1 MRWIYNI
8 HPQVYTILGFPQKP
22 ALYFC
27 LMEFAVVDIETTGS
41 HPQGNRITE
50 IAVAIYNGTRLTD
63 FWETLVNPGQPI
75 PRNITALTGIDD
87 HTVRMAPAF
96 EEIAQ
101 TVFNLLSGRI
111 FVAHNVNFDYTFLK
125 NELAG
130 CGLTLSSKKL
140 CTMRA
145 ARLIIP
151 GLASYSLTNLCRELS
166 IERSVRHRAASDA
179 RAALQILEHLLA
191 KNPEAISAMTRAV
204 TQTLPPNLP
213 PEDFNALPTLPGV
226 YYFFNKAGTIIYI
239 GKANNLKKRVI
250 QHFSGQNTSARRQD
264 FLREIHAISFDV
276 CATELM
282 ALLLECSQIQRFWPT
297 HNRALKRFEPRF
309 GLFAYEA
316 RSGHQHLA
324 VGRLSRHQ
332 KCLRTYHSL
341 YEAISGLR
349 ELSEEFAIDQRFC
362 HYGVQEREFA
372 VADYPEV
379 AAHNAK
385 VARAR
390 DHISQKQPSLLITD
404 KGRHEGEQSCIL
416 IDDGVFYGMGYTPID
431 AKHDVIQELLT
442 PYKSSPYMVRLALS
456 FAAANP
462 NQVRV
467 LNNR

>member
-1 MRWIYNI
+1 
-8 HPQVYTILGFPQKP
+8 
-22 ALYFC
+22 
-27 LMEFAVVDIETTGS
+27 MEFAVVDIETTGS
-41 HPQGNRITE
+41 HAKGHRITE
-50 IAVAIYNGTRLTD
+50 IAVAIYDGRRLID
-63 FWETLVNPGQPI
+63 FWETPVNPRQPI
-75 PRNITALTGIDD
+75 PRSITALTGIDD
-87 HTVRMAPAF
+87 DLVRTAPTFDEVAP
-96 EEIAQ
+96 

-125 NELAG
+125 SELAG
-130 CGLTLSSKKL
+130 CGLELSSKKL

-145 ARLIIP
+145 ARQIIP

-166 IERSVRHRAASDA
+166 IERSVLHRAGSDA
-179 RAALQILEHLLA
+179 RAALEILEHLLN
-191 KNPEAISAMTRAV
+191 KNPEAISGMTRAV
-204 TQTLPPNLP
+204 TQSLPPNLP

-226 YYFFNKAGTIIYI
+226 YYFYDKAGTIIYI
-239 GKANNLKKRVI
+239 GKAIHLKKRVT

-276 CATELM
+276 CATNLM
-282 ALLLECSQIQRFWPT
+282 ALLLECSQIQRYWPI

-332 KCLRTYHSL
+332 KGLRTYHSL

-349 ELSEEFAIDQRFC
+349 ELSEAFGIDQRFC

-372 VADYPEV
+372 AADYPQIE
-379 AAHNAK
+379 AHNAK

-390 DHISQKQPSLLITD
+390 DHISQKQPSLVITD
-404 KGRHEGEQSCIL
+404 KGRHEDEQSCIL
-416 IDDGVFYGMGYTPID
+416 IDDGVFYGMGYTAQNIEPESIR
-431 AKHDVIQELLT
+431 ELLT

-456 FAAANP
+456 FAAAYP
-462 NQVRV
+462 DQVLV

>member
-1 MRWIYNI
+1 
-8 HPQVYTILGFPQKP
+8 
-22 ALYFC
+22 
-27 LMEFAVVDIETTGS
+27 MEFAVVDIETTGS
-41 HPQGNRITE
+41 HAKGHRITE
-50 IAVAIYNGTRLTD
+50 IAVAIYDGRRLID
-63 FWETLVNPGQPI
+63 FWETPVNPRQPI
-75 PRNITALTGIDD
+75 PRSITALTGIDD
-87 HTVRMAPAF
+87 DLVRTAPTFDEVAP
-96 EEIAQ
+96 

-125 NELAG
+125 SELAG
-130 CGLTLSSKKL
+130 CGLELSSKKL

-145 ARLIIP
+145 AKQIIP

-166 IERSVRHRAASDA
+166 IERSVLHRAGSDA
-179 RAALQILEHLLA
+179 RAALEILEHLLN
-191 KNPEAISAMTRAV
+191 KNPEAILAMTRAV
-204 TQTLPPNLP
+204 TQSLPPNLP

-226 YYFFNKAGTIIYI
+226 YYFYDKAGTIIYI
-239 GKANNLKKRVI
+239 GKAINLKKRVT

-276 CATELM
+276 CATNLM
-282 ALLLECSQIQRFWPT
+282 ALLLECSQIQCYWPI

-332 KCLRTYHSL
+332 MGLRTYHSL

-349 ELSEEFAIDQRFC
+349 ELSEAFGIDQRFC

-372 VADYPEV
+372 AADYPQVE
-379 AAHNAK
+379 AHNAK

-404 KGRHEGEQSCIL
+404 KGRHDDEQSCIL
-416 IDDGVFYGMGYTPID
+416 IDDGVFYGMGYTAQNIEPESIRE
-431 AKHDVIQELLT
+431 HLT

-462 NQVRV
+462 DQVLV